1 MKISLNPARLGAG
14 SLSFT
19 EFVDL
24 AARYGFDGIDFS
36 ISAAIRAADEM
47 GGAWVLKRYMENKGV
62 APAAFGLEVEWR
74 RDEITYDDGVAAL
87 ERQVEYADILDARR
101 CTTWIPPSIN
111 ADPAAWER
119 NVARRFGEIAQ
130 VLEDKGIMLGL
141 EWVGPHHL
149 RAGGENA
156 MGVHNTVHTLPQTLT
171 LIEAIGASNVGLL
184 VDSYHCYTTGI
195 GEAEIA
201 RLRPDQIVHVHI
213 NDAPPGV
220 GPDAAKDGERVLPGE
235 GGIDL
240 TGFLRGL
247 RATGY
252 DRFVAVEVLAPQD
265 IAADPETAARRV
277 RASLRALG
285 L

>member
-1 MKISLNPARLGAG
+1 MKTSLNPARLGAG
-14 SLSFT
+14 NLSFT

-24 AARYGFDGIDFS
+24 AARHGFDGIDFGMG
-36 ISAAIRAADEM
+36 AAVRTADAM
-47 GGAWVLKRYMENKGV
+47 GGAWVLKRYLDEKGV

-74 RDEITYDDGVAAL
+74 KDDITYNDGIAL
-87 ERQVEYADILDARR
+87 FRQQVEYADILDACR
-101 CTTWIPPSIN
+101 CVTWIPPSVN
-111 ADPAAWER
+111 TDPADWER
-119 NVARRFGEIAQ
+119 QIARRFGEIAAI
-130 VLEDKGIMLGL
+130 LEDKNIALGL

-149 RAGGENA
+149 RAGGANA
-156 MGVHNTVHTLPQTLT
+156 MGPYDTIHTLPQTLA
-171 LIEAIGASNVGLL
+171 LIEAIGAPNVGLL

-201 RLRPDQIVHVHI
+201 ALRPDQIVHVHI
-213 NDAPPGV
+213 NDAPKGV

-240 TGFLRGL
+240 AAFLRGL
-247 RATGY
+247 KATGY
-252 DRFVAVEVLAPQD
+252 DGLVAAEVLAPQN
-265 IAADPETAARRV
+265 IADDPETAAAKV